1 MHQEAG
7 SRSRTVIDAPA
18 AAELLDVS
26 VARLYDMARR
36 DMIPVVRYGRRLRFV
51 VEHLNDWLDQGGTAQ

>member
-1 MHQEAG
+1 MDQVAET
-7 SRSRTVIDAPA
+7 RPRTVIDAPA
-18 AAELLDVS
+18 AAEMLDVS

-51 VEHLNDWLDQGGTAQ
+51 REHLTDWLDQGGTAH